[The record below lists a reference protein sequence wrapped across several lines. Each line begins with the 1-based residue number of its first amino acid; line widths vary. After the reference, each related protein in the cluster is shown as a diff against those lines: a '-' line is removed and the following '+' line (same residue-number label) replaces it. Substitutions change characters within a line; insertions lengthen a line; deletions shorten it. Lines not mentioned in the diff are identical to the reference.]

1 MILLCES
8 FIVTKILKCWE
19 DTFRFDPRIDSS
31 ARKLVRGSN
40 IRIGQMH
47 VLSSQNSWTC
57 VGSHGKTERDYLVVT
72 SCDAMRLVAV
82 ENSWFYWEAE
92 LFLLWHSYNTNENSL
107 KGRCRV
113 KFQLETQKNE
123 CLCFIRRSEH
133 FFVAS
138 RTRQVLRIKV
148 FVQIRT
154 FFVSTKKA
162 ESYWRWKRKSIN
174 GCMCNYCILV
184 YSKLQCSILQTWPV
198 LVWPRYEYRIGIW
211 CASFLASSTYLL
223 AF

>member
-1 MILLCES
+1 MILLFES

-19 DTFRFDPRIDSS
+19 DTFWFDHRIDSS

-40 IRIGQMH
+40 ISIGQMH

-82 ENSWFYWEAE
+82 ENCWFYWEAE
-92 LFLLWHSYNTNENSL
+92 LFLFWHSYNTNENSL

-113 KFQLETQKNE
+113 KFQLETQKMNVCVLSDVQSIFLSHLAQDKFWE
-123 CLCFIRRSEH
+123 SKCL
-133 FFVAS
+133 S
-138 RTRQVLRIKV
+138 RFALFSSRQ
-148 FVQIRT
+148 
-154 FFVSTKKA
+154 KKA
-162 ESYWRWKRKSIN
+162 ESDWRWKRKSIN

-198 LVWPRYEYRIGIW
+198 HAWPRHEYRIGIW
-211 CASFLASSTYLL
+211 CASFLASSIFLL
-223 AF
+223 TF

>member
-19 DTFRFDPRIDSS
+19 DTFRFDHRIDSS

-40 IRIGQMH
+40 ISIGQMH

-72 SCDAMRLVAV
+72 SCDAMRLVVV
-82 ENSWFYWEAE
+82 ENCWFYWEAE

-113 KFQLETQKNE
+113 KFQLETQKMNVCVLSDVQSIFLSHLAQVKFWE
-123 CLCFIRRSEH
+123 SKCLSRFALFSSRQKKLNQTDAEKENPLTVACATIAFESIQNFNVQFCRLGQFSSGPDTSTALVSGVPLFLLLQL
-133 FFVAS
+133 FF
-138 RTRQVLRIKV
+138 
-148 FVQIRT
+148 
-154 FFVSTKKA
+154 
-162 ESYWRWKRKSIN
+162 
-174 GCMCNYCILV
+174 
-184 YSKLQCSILQTWPV
+184 
-198 LVWPRYEYRIGIW
+198 
-211 CASFLASSTYLL
+211 
-223 AF
+223 